1 MQTMSGKERVMAAF
15 NQQPVDQIP
24 VFSVCQHATWDQMD
38 KLQVYWPEANKQGEA
53 MAALAAGGYTICG
66 FDAVRV
72 PYCQTFE
79 AEALG
84 AILKGLND
92 KGVASVN
99 VHPYKIGDVPN
110 YPENFLELGRLPELI
125 KAVRILKETVGD
137 KAAVIGGIVGP
148 FTIATNLLG
157 VTDMLKAC
165 FKKPDTVI
173 PYLELGEWAG
183 TMLAKA
189 LIEAGADIIC
199 VEDMMTSL
207 DMVSPKIYRDIA
219 GPFEK
224 KQFSQISVPTIIHIC
239 GKLDAIMEDIANN
252 GPTAISI
259 ETVVDT
265 QAVIARFRE
274 KGIQTPLIGGVDP
287 LKGLFSGTPEKV
299 REEVDKALG
308 DGISMISPGCGIPPG
323 TPLEN
328 ILAMVEQTRAK

>member
-1 MQTMSGKERVMAAF
+1 MMQTMSGRERVLAAF
-15 NQQPVDQIP
+15 NKLPVDLTP

-38 KLQVYWPEANKQGEA
+38 KLQVYWPEANKQGGA
-53 MAALAAGGYTICG
+53 MAALAAGGYTICD
-66 FDAVRV
+66 FDAVRA

-84 AILKGLND
+84 AVLKGLDD
-92 KGVASVN
+92 KGVPSVN
-99 VHPYKIGDVPN
+99 EHPYKIGDEPRF
-110 YPENFLELGRLPELI
+110 PDDFLERGRLPELI

-137 KAAVIGGIVGP
+137 KVAVIGGIVGP
-148 FTIATNLLG
+148 FTIATNLIG
-157 VTDMLKAC
+157 VTEMLKAC
-165 FKKPDTVI
+165 FKKPDSVI
-173 PYLELGEWAG
+173 PYIELGERAG
-183 TMLAKA
+183 TMLAQA

-207 DMVSPKIYRDIA
+207 DMVSPKIYREIA

-224 KQFSQISVPTIIHIC
+224 KQFSQINVPTIIHIC
-239 GKLDAIMEDIANN
+239 GKLDAIMEDIAHN

-259 ETVVDT
+259 ETVVDAR
-265 QAVIARFRE
+265 AVIARFRE
-274 KGIQTPLIGGVDP
+274 KGIGTPLIGGVDP

-299 REEVDKALG
+299 KEDVIKALQ

-328 ILAMVEQTRAK
+328 IKAMVEQTRA